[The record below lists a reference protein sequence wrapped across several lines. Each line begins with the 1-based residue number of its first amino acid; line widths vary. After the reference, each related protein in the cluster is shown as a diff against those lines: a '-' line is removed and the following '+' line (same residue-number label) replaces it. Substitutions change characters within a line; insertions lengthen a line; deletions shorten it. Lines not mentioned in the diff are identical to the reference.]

1 MNIIFTINMYRKQGN
16 KFFTQKNYTK
26 AIEQYNLGIE
36 NKEEDLCII
45 LSNRALSYYYLED
58 YPLSL
63 KDCIKI
69 CKINNNWYKGWFRLS
84 QTLEKMDKKEESK
97 KAYKRYKELELDSQK
112 EKLII
117 TEKTKVLNSVLMEKL
132 MKDNDIKNIADTL
145 IKNDKIMSKLMNNDF
160 KNKIMQNPDI
170 LNNPMSLMKDKN
182 FQEIFSETMKILQEK
197 EKEI

>member
-63 KDCIKI
+63 KDCIEI

-112 EKLII
+112 EKIII

-145 IKNDKIMSKLMNNDF
+145 IKNDKIRSKLMNNDF

-182 FQEIFSETMKILQEK
+182 FQEIFSETMKILQK
-197 EKEI
+197 KEI